1 MLTIALATFIYTV
14 LVSVPASMDRVI
26 KDASGTLR
34 LFVVNKTAP
43 WEDLP
48 ARYCDQIDKMPGAAA
63 CVGIT
68 GWFATWRDV
77 SDPILAFGAGPEIAD
92 VFPDYQLSR
101 ENQVRTARERR
112 AATVGSVLMKK
123 NGWKL
128 GDHITLRGTDAGHMQ
143 MDFVI
148 IGTIENKRYPN
159 TFLFRRDYLMES
171 RKAAGLPDEDIAWNI
186 IVRAG
191 SAADLQPL
199 AKNIDEHFTNSDYET
214 RTLTES
220 DAVASG
226 LSALG
231 NIRGIV
237 FALCAVVV
245 LTVLLIAAN
254 STAMMVRER
263 ISEVA
268 VMRSL
273 GFSRGAISVLLF
285 GECGLIGAVGGA
297 RRREPRALEV
307 SRWSHARRGAGRQRR
322 AMGDAGSGAQRGPR
336 GGRGQPRQRVG
347 ADHRGAADLACDGF
361 PQGQS
366 DASILVGEDLAKN
379 RSDHWVIW
387 LRLVFF
393 TLPRVGLFL
402 HFSPIHTG
410 DSTSSRGL
418 RGAAS
423 CPANRQ

>member
-1 MLTIALATFIYTV
+1 MFNWLKLIERNMRRNLRRTILTMLTIGLATFIYTV
-14 LVSVPASMDRVI
+14 LVSVPASMDRVV

-34 LFVVNKTAP
+34 LFVINKTAP

-48 ARYCDQIDKMPGAAA
+48 ARYCDQIDKMPGVAA

-68 GWFATWRDV
+68 GWFANWRDI
-77 SDPILAFGAGPEIAD
+77 SDPILAFGAGPEIGE

-101 ENQVRTARERR
+101 ENQRLAARDRR
-112 AATVGSVLMKK
+112 SATVGSVLMKK
-123 NGWKL
+123 MGWKL

-143 MDFVI
+143 MEFTI
-148 IGTIENKRYPN
+148 IGTIDNQRYPN

-186 IVRAG
+186 IVRANNV
-191 SAADLQPL
+191 ADLQPL
-199 AKNIDEHFTNSDYET
+199 TKNIDEHFTNSDYET

-220 DAVASG
+220 DALASG
-226 LSALG
+226 LSTIG

-273 GFSRGAISVLLF
+273 GFSRNAISVLLF
-285 GECGLIGAVGGA
+285 GECATIGAIGGII
-297 RRREPRALEV
+297 
-307 SRWSHARRGAGRQRR
+307 GAGIALWMFHDGMTLGAVLNGNGALWVTPDQALNAIVVAVAVSLVSGLVPIFEALRISP
-322 AMGDAGSGAQRGPR
+322 AMAFR
-336 GGRGQPRQRVG
+336 
-347 ADHRGAADLACDGF
+347 
-361 PQGQS
+361 
-366 DASILVGEDLAKN
+366 K
-379 RSDHWVIW
+379 VI
-387 LRLVFF
+387 
-393 TLPRVGLFL
+393 
-402 HFSPIHTG
+402 
-410 DSTSSRGL
+410 
-418 RGAAS
+418 
-423 CPANRQ
+423 